1 MDVAAQELAGVQIA
15 NRLSLTLWGPL
26 SLRDASGADLTPR
39 ARKAQGLLALVGT
52 SPGLKRSRSW
62 LQDKLW
68 SDRGPEQGAA
78 SLRQCLTEIRG
89 MLGRHVDCLVTEGGW
104 IALDPGK
111 VAVVRE
117 PPRDDPTAEFLEGL
131 DVRDPEFE
139 DWLRDERL
147 ARERAVPAQPAP
159 PRRGPDA
166 PSGPPDDHRP
176 LLVLSPAEAASEDLR
191 LVAATLTDGIGL
203 QVAQAGNAQVVEAM
217 PPDLGRRPVGL
228 RIAVRTLELGNMLY
242 LQIRLADLAL
252 GTVHWIGLK
261 ELDPKALKSLH
272 HGPIAQ
278 AANEA
283 AAVAID
289 EFGRLAAHLTD
300 EDRLALLGYQSL
312 RHTVLLDPEEQRK
325 ADQML
330 EAAFRRDPRGVYLAR
345 RALLRVVQVVERM
358 TLREDVAVEEAVALV
373 RQAQDLDPLNPT
385 VTAAASRVAVILEG
399 RVEGGLELAQ
409 RAVAQGPANPLAW
422 DSLAGALVRSGQAA
436 EAHRAA
442 LRARELVSSLPQ
454 TYLWDMLC
462 CITATVSG
470 QYAEAIRY
478 GRIARDL
485 APTFKPPLRYLAA
498 LYYHQGDEGEARR
511 QLETLK
517 ALETDFTLEKL
528 QDRSYP
534 VASMRQTP
542 LIRLAKSGLL

>member
-1 MDVAAQELAGVQIA
+1 MNVAAQEYTGVPFPDRLTLA
-15 NRLSLTLWGPL
+15 LWGPL
-26 SLRDASGADLTPR
+26 SLRDVSGADLTPR

-52 SPGLKRSRSW
+52 SPSLKRSRAW

-68 SDRGPEQGAA
+68 SDRGAEQGAA
-78 SLRQCLTEIRG
+78 SLRQCLTEIRAS
-89 MLGRHVDCLVTEGGW
+89 LGRHVDCLGTEGGW
-104 IALDPGK
+104 VALDPEK
-111 VAVVRE
+111 VAVLLA
-117 PPRDDPTAEFLEGL
+117 PPREAPTAEFLEGL

-147 ARERAVPAQPAP
+147 ARERSVPAAPAPQRTPEAP
-159 PRRGPDA
+159 PR
-166 PSGPPDDHRP
+166 PPTDHRP
-176 LLVLSPAEAASEDLR
+176 LLVLAPAEAASEDLR
-191 LVAATLTDGIGL
+191 LFAATITDGIGM
-203 QVAQAGNAQVVEAM
+203 QVAQAGNARVIEGLPA
-217 PPDLGRRPVGL
+217 DLGRQPLGL
-228 RIAVRTLELGNMLY
+228 RVAVRTVELGSTLY
-242 LQIRLADLAL
+242 LQVRLADLAL

-261 ELDPKALKSLH
+261 ELDSKALKSLH
-272 HGPIAQ
+272 HGPVAQ

-289 EFGRLAAHLTD
+289 EFGRLAAHMTD

-312 RHTVLLDPEEQRK
+312 RHTVLLDPDEQHK
-325 ADQML
+325 ADEML
-330 EAAFRRDPRGVYLAR
+330 AAAFRADPRGVYLAR

-358 TLREDVAVEEAVALV
+358 TPREDVTTEEAVALV
-373 RQAQDLDPLNPT
+373 REAQNLDPVNPT

-409 RAVAQGPANPLAW
+409 RAVTQGPANPLAW
-422 DSLAGALVRSGQAA
+422 DSLAGAMVRSGRAG

-478 GRIARDL
+478 GQIARDL

-498 LYYHQGDEGEARR
+498 LYYHQGNEGEARR

-517 ALETDFTLEKL
+517 SLEKDFTLEKL

-542 LIRLAKSGLL
+542 LIKLAKSGLL